1 MDLLKGDDSI
11 SLAIKH
17 IYGLFIAKLV
27 FFFLPFSI
35 IKEGDDELWNDL
47 RSHLRKTKISMWG
60 LFIYFYKVWFFGQIE
75 REVRPANVQWTIHS
89 HSVLALDMAL
99 SLTNAPFLFHSV
111 IPFKYR
117 LTRLGPQVRPYE
129 MIIAACKF
137 LIIVEMT
144 SVHEWIKE
152 RLWLKQP
159 YCIWETVA

>member
-11 SLAIKH
+11 SLSIKH

-27 FFFLPFSI
+27 FFSPFLNNKGRRWWTVKWPQKPFT
-35 IKEGDDELWNDL
+35 K
-47 RSHLRKTKISMWG
+47 KTKISMWG

-159 YCIWETVA
+159 YCIWEMGV